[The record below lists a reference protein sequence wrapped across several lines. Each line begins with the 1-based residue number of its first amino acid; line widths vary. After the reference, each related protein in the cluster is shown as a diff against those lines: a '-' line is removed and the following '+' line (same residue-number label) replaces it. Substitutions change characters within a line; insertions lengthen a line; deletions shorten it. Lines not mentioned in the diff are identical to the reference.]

1 MEVVFMERDVGNKM
15 GYTLDCAKIKLV
27 LWDLDDTFWQG
38 TLSEGEVVAVPAHI
52 ALVKALTE
60 RGIVNSICS
69 KNDRETVLQ
78 QLVQMGVADY
88 FVFASINW
96 EPKGARIKAL
106 IADMKLRE
114 ENVLF
119 LDDNPVNLNEAKFY
133 NPEIMIATPDATA
146 QLEQYVKQTEA
157 NDRAGKRLQSYRVL
171 EKKHEAKSQSASNEA
186 FLKESNIKV
195 TMETDCLPKLERIAE
210 LIQRT
215 NQLNFTK
222 KRISKEET
230 AALLSDHAVH
240 CGYVT
245 VKDKY
250 GEYGI
255 VGFYACRGQQ
265 LEHFLFS
272 CRTIGMGIEQYV
284 YACLD
289 YPLLTVVGEV
299 AASLE
304 KGKKPDWINQ
314 DKALITE
321 GRQSFQKG
329 DHVPK
334 ILFKGPCDLDAIFS
348 FIEEDSNLESEFT
361 YVSSKTG
368 VTIEQISH
376 TEHMVQALTL
386 SEEQKRRVAEELPFG
401 DENMYS
407 DKLFTGGYDVVCIS
421 SLVDS
426 NLGVYRRKET
436 GEKVAFAE
444 GFYPLTDSSNWE
456 KYSKGDIYTSGCH
469 FTKELLQEFSRQYE
483 FLGIC
488 TPEETVCNFQFIR
501 SQLSEKTLLIIMLGT
516 EIYYE
521 GNQLAA
527 YQNRHIEH
535 KQRNDAIRDWAKN
548 YENVTCIDVNH
559 YITGQ
564 ESFYDHFNHF
574 VPAVYYGISKDLV
587 RIVGEW
593 TGHTMVEKSKTYLW
607 METVKDNLRKIKRK
621 LFQ

>member
-1 MEVVFMERDVGNKM
+1 MGNKM

-69 KNDRETVLQ
+69 KNDREPVLQ
-78 QLVQMGVADY
+78 QLEQMGVADY

-133 NPEIMIATPDATA
+133 NPEIMIATPDAA
-146 QLEQYVKQTEA
+146 VQLEQYVKQTEA
-157 NDRAGKRLQSYRVL
+157 NDLTGKRLQSYRVL

-230 AALLSDHAVH
+230 AALLSDHAVN

-289 YPLLTVVGEV
+289 YPELTVVGEV

-361 YVSSKTG
+361 YVSPKTG

-376 TEHMVQALTL
+376 TEHMVQSLTL

-456 KYSKGDIYTSGCH
+456 KYSKGDIYTSGCR

-488 TPEETVCNFQFIR
+488 TPEETVGNFQFIR

-535 KQRNDAIRDWAKN
+535 KQRNDAIRDWARN
-548 YENVTCIDVNH
+548 YENVTCIDVNN

>member
-1 MEVVFMERDVGNKM
+1 MERDVGNKM

-69 KNDRETVLQ
+69 KNDREPVLQ
-78 QLVQMGVADY
+78 QLEQMGVADY

-133 NPEIMIATPDATA
+133 NPEIMIATPDATV

-230 AALLSDHAVH
+230 AALLSDHAVN

-289 YPLLTVVGEV
+289 YPELTVVGEV

-314 DKALITE
+314 DKELITE

-361 YVSSKTG
+361 YVSPKTG

-386 SEEQKRRVAEELPFG
+386 SEEQKRRVVGELPFG

-593 TGHTMVEKSKTYLW
+593 TGHTMVEKSKAYLW